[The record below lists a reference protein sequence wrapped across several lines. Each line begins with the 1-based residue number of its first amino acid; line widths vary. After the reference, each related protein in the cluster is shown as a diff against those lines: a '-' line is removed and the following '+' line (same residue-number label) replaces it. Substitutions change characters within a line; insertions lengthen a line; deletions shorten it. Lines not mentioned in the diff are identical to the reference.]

1 MKYKIIRKQRL
12 TEIIPVNRIV
22 SIIEIRG
29 YYGCSLAIG
38 IKDDNPTLCHR
49 YGGNSNDT
57 SIVNTVFFSL
67 DRYSYHA
74 PSYVAIPKEQYKNIV
89 VIKKRALFDS
99 EQERNE
105 SDIAGE
111 FIKATIVKKV
121 VW

>member
-1 MKYKIIRKQRL
+1 MKYRIIRKQRL
-12 TEIIPVNRIV
+12 TETISVSRIV
-22 SIIEIRG
+22 SVVEMRG

-38 IKDDNPTLCHR
+38 VKD
-49 YGGNSNDT
+49 SNDT
-57 SIVNTVFFSL
+57 SIVNTIFISL

-74 PSYVAIPKEQYKNIV
+74 PSYVAIPREQYKNIV
-89 VIKKRALFDS
+89 IMKKQALFDS
-99 EQERNE
+99 EESDTA